1 MLGRKPVLFCHFSQ
15 RRYFYFVQGESI
27 VQKDQYNFSSKID
40 YGLAF
45 ILFLLF
51 IVSCIAIYSA
61 QTTGQYGENFLLK
74 QLVWYT
80 VGVGIILGVITFDSD
95 QLKKISWYAYGFGNV
110 LLALLIVAPSSIA
123 PVINGAKSWYK
134 VPGFGSLQ
142 PSEFM
147 KIFLILT
154 LANVITNHHA
164 KHLIKTIETDFL
176 LLVKLGLIT
185 FLPLILVMQQPD
197 LGTSLVLI
205 AILLGMIFISGISW
219 RILLPIFTAGVLIV
233 ATIFYFVLWHPDIL
247 EKYLGVKQ
255 YQFGRI
261 YSWIDPYNYQSSTG
275 FHLTRSLLAIGSGQT
290 AGKGIGNR
298 EVYLPESHSDF
309 IFSIIGEEFGFIGSS
324 IVISLFFLLIYHIT
338 KIGMET
344 KNPFYSYICVGVIS
358 MITFHVFQNI
368 GMTIG
373 VLPIT
378 GIPLPFISY
387 GGSSLLG
394 NMLGMGIIF
403 SIRYHYKKYMF
414 STDI

>member
-1 MLGRKPVLFCHFSQ
+1 MQ
-15 RRYFYFVQGESI
+15 NNQ
-27 VQKDQYNFSSKID
+27 NSKID
-40 YGLAF
+40 FSLAF
-45 ILFLLF
+45 IIFLLF
-51 IVSCIAIYSA
+51 ISSCVAIYSA

-74 QLVWYT
+74 QMVWYT
-80 VGVGIILGVITFDSD
+80 AGIGIILGVITLDSD
-95 QLKKISWYAYGFGNV
+95 QLKKISWYAYGFGIA
-110 LLALLIVAPSSIA
+110 LLAFLIVAPDSIA
-123 PVINGAKSWYK
+123 PYINGAKSWFR

-147 KIFLILT
+147 KIFMILA
-154 LANVITNHHA
+154 LANVITNHNA
-164 KHLIKTIETDFL
+164 NNRIKTIESDFWL
-176 LLVKLGLIT
+176 FLKLGLVT

-205 AILLGMIFISGISW
+205 AIFLGMTFISGITW
-219 RILLPIFTAGVLIV
+219 KILVPLLASGGVL
-233 ATIFYFVLWHPDIL
+233 ASTIMFFVIWHPDIL
-247 EKYLGVKQ
+247 EKYLGVQQ

-290 AGKGIGNR
+290 TGKGIGSR

-324 IVISLFFLLIYHIT
+324 VVISLFFLLIYHIT

-414 STDI
+414 STDN